1 MRTFDHIGLMP
12 KRVAETL
19 PAINLDAI
27 LKAVRGKLAEVEW
40 FRRDVLFG
48 EGSFLALAGR
58 LEFTFSIDGYSPYTM
73 ELPIIETSNG
83 VTTRRRRF
91 SCPGCGQPCSVLFY
105 HGGWQCRT
113 CHGLIYASQKRAP
126 NHEQIRLWDA
136 AKVMAHRQRK
146 AGEHRATFER
156 KQAEAWEKLKRWGP
170 RPDESLVTVDSQ
182 DVITTTYSGGP
193 PD

>member
-1 MRTFDHIGLMP
+1 MRTFDQNGPLP

-19 PAINLDAI
+19 PSINLDAI
-27 LKAVRGKLAEVEW
+27 LKAQRSGLTRVQWVRREQAFGSGSLLAIQ
-40 FRRDVLFG
+40 
-48 EGSFLALAGR
+48 GS
-58 LEFTFSIDGYSPYTM
+58 LEFTFSIDRHSPYTI
-73 ELPIIETSNG
+73 ELLIIETSNG
-83 VTTRRRRF
+83 VTARRRRF
-91 SCPGCGQPCSVLFY
+91 LCPGCKQSCSVLFY
-105 HGGWQCRT
+105 HGGWRCRT

-170 RPDESLVTVDSQ
+170 RPDESLVTVESQ
-182 DVITTTYSGGP
+182 DVITTTYCGGP
-193 PD
+193 PG

>member
-1 MRTFDHIGLMP
+1 MRTFDHNGPMP

-19 PAINLDAI
+19 PSINLDAI
-27 LKAVRGKLAEVEW
+27 LKAQRSGLTRVQWL
-40 FRRDVLFG
+40 RRDDALG
-48 EGSFLALAGR
+48 LGSFLAIPGG
-58 LEFTFSIDGYSPYTM
+58 LEFTFSIDRHSPYTI

-83 VTTRRRRF
+83 VTVRRRRF
-91 SCPGCGQPCSVLFY
+91 RCPGCEQPCSVLFY
-105 HGGWQCRT
+105 CGGWRCRT

-170 RPDESLVTVDSQ
+170 RPDENLVTVESH
-182 DVITTTYSGGP
+182 DVITTIYSGGP